1 MRPSRVREASA
12 WREGIKPRGGT
23 VRTNFDEPFY
33 QRYYS
38 AATRAR
44 DRRTQRRL
52 AALVFAYLD
61 HLEIPVRR
69 VVDLGCGLGGWRR
82 EVAARYPSAQYT
94 GAESSDYL
102 CRRYGWATGT
112 AATFG
117 GRGRYDLVICQ
128 GVLQY
133 VDDGEFRASIANIA
147 RLCRGAAFLEIP
159 TVRDWNEHCDRST
172 SDGQI
177 HFRSGDWYRREIGRH
192 FRSAGA
198 GLWLPQD
205 SPAVLY
211 ELEGGS

>member
-1 MRPSRVREASA
+1 M
-12 WREGIKPRGGT
+12 
-23 VRTNFDEPFY
+23 
-33 QRYYS
+33 
-38 AATRAR
+38 
-44 DRRTQRRL
+44 
-52 AALVFAYLD
+52 
-61 HLEIPVRR
+61 RR
-69 VVDLGCGLGGWRR
+69 VVDLGCGLGAWRR
-82 EVAARYPSAQYT
+82 EAAARYPAARYT
-94 GAESSDYL
+94 GVESSDYL
-102 CRRYGWATGT
+102 CRKYGWAAGT
-112 AATFG
+112 AATFR

-177 HFRSGDWYRREIGRH
+177 YFRSGDWYRREIGRH

-198 GLWLPQD
+198 GVWLPHD